1 MILAAN
7 KVESHTAAGNIKQK
21 LNMSE
26 KLFIRLLKELGIFKL
41 WVNNRTSYLERNGC
55 NKESIRKNIFSCVHY
70 GDSFRRIIDEGLI
83 WRHTD
88 CEKLWEELY
97 STEAS
102 CYAPLVILNDF
113 DKLKKLKE
121 KVKTNLKF
129 Y

>member
-41 WVNNRTSYLERNGC
+41 WVNNRTCYLERSGYD
-55 NKESIRKNIFSCVHY
+55 KERIRKDIFSCVHY
-70 GDSFRRIIDEGLI
+70 GDSFKRIIDNGLI

-88 CEKLWEELY
+88 CEKLLEELY

-102 CYAPLVILNDF
+102 GYAPLVILDDF
-113 DKLKKLKE
+113 NKLKKLKE
-121 KVKTNLKF
+121 IVKTNLK
-129 Y
+129 YY